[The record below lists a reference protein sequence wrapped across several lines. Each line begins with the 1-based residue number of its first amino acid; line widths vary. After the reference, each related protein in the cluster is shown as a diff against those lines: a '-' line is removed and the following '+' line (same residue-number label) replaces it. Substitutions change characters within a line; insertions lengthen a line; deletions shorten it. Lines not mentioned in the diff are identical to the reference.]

1 MKLSGTGGRLLKLR
15 PLPALYLH
23 SSQVI
28 KALPH
33 FNWKGGFKKRKKK
46 KKPSTKPPFGVAKKC
61 PWEFTITT
69 LNLLWVEEV
78 WEIDMELVSDDPQV
92 PRRGNKKHI
101 LYRQYFSA
109 GYEDVPKIKSYWR
122 LIYSKKMWNYE
133 GKSQIWIRM
142 KRHSK
147 NDIRHLNP
155 LDNDILQ

>member
-28 KALPH
+28 NALPH
-33 FNWKGGFKKRKKK
+33 FNWKGGFKKRKQK

-122 LIYSKKMWNYE
+122 LIYNKKNVKLW
-133 GKSQIWIRM
+133 GKKSNM
-142 KRHSK
+142 NK
-147 NDIRHLNP
+147 NEKTLKTWH
-155 LDNDILQ
+155 